1 MILNFGP
8 KATNAIDLSYLKSI
22 QNENRL
28 LEEQTEIE
36 ISKIYYQLYTSAWD
50 KKYIDQLIKEDFISL
65 LVKIFDRSYEHIKN
79 TYQNLPKEQKLDI
92 FKNEKSTH
100 LPLME
105 NASSLLR
112 NLSFYS
118 IESNQEIQNQ
128 DGVRILLKLIGDNDL
143 LDTYSLIFNENMIG
157 SESFADILSNAIG
170 GLENLAMNST
180 SFTAKWKESN
190 AVQIIFN
197 FSEKFKHVNDWKLN
211 AYLSVAS
218 VSSDEEIDKLPS
230 LHTVIEEIIHVI
242 SLGAKA
248 IKSGLVTSAKIN
260 GEATVK
266 RAKIPIKDSNE
277 SKEVCMI
284 YLFKDPTGWSI
295 SELFEGLYH
304 MAINDSVKNDI
315 YTKYSM
321 CEHLRSIIYNG
332 NETEVSYA
340 IKLLWQLSFD
350 QRVLKHVCE
359 DMKLVG
365 FIKELIERNFN
376 KLVTDNSKG
385 LLFRLDSN
393 KVPTNTTNETGE
405 KHIMISYNSAN
416 RDTCLKIKE
425 QLEKMN
431 FKVWIDVSSIHGSSL
446 DSMAKAIENSFCV
459 LICMSEKYKMSNN
472 CRAEAEY
479 TFQINKPFI
488 PIKV

>member
-8 KATNAIDLSYLKSI
+8 KANNVINLSYLKSI
-22 QNENRL
+22 QDEENL
-28 LEEQTEIE
+28 LDEQTEME

-50 KKYIDQLIKEDFISL
+50 KKYIDQLIKENIISVL
-65 LVKIFDRSYEHIKN
+65 LKIYNQGYEYIKSS
-79 TYQNLPKEQKLDI
+79 YQNLPKEQQLDA
-92 FKNEKSTH
+92 FNKEKNKQLT
-100 LPLME
+100 LMD
-105 NASSLLR
+105 NLSSLLR

-118 IESNQEIQNQ
+118 FESNQEIQNQ
-128 DGVRILLKLIGDNDL
+128 DGVRILLKLIGDNEL
-143 LDTYSLIFNENMIG
+143 LDTYSLIFNENMVN
-157 SESFADILSNAIG
+157 SDLFANILSNTIG
-170 GLENLAMNST
+170 ALENLAMNST
-180 SFTAKWKESN
+180 SFTSKWKESN
-190 AVQIIFN
+190 AVEIIFN
-197 FSEKFKHVNDWKLN
+197 FSEKFKEINDWKLN
-211 AYLSVAS
+211 AYLAVAS
-218 VSSDEEIDKLPS
+218 VASDEEIDKLPS

-242 SLGAKA
+242 SLGAKG
-248 IKSGLVTSAKIN
+248 IKSGLDKSTKID
-260 GEATVK
+260 GEARVK
-266 RAKIPIKDSNE
+266 RKKIPIKDSTE
-277 SKEVCMI
+277 PKEVCMI

-359 DMKLVG
+359 DIKLVG

-385 LLFRLDSN
+385 LLFQLDSN
-393 KVPTNTTNETGE
+393 KVATNTTNDTGE

-446 DSMAKAIENSFCV
+446 DSMAKAVENSFCV
-459 LICMSEKYKMSNN
+459 LICMSEKYKMSNY